1 MCVSFPFLCH
11 VCMYRCMYMHMQ
23 VLAQNFMFSHE
34 YGCTCVHICIG
45 NIQYMCAYICVRIYV
60 RIYAYTH
67 THTCIH
73 TCVHFLPASGYGFG
87 HRTATRVACTYKV
100 NALCSMTV
108 AMIVSSS
115 RNHGCHRRRR
125 RRKQRN
131 MRSKHQV
138 PASVPEFF
146 HTMVYPGDSSF

>member
-1 MCVSFPFLCH
+1 MYVQVHVYAHAGASSKIYVFTRVWVYMCA
-11 VCMYRCMYMHMQ
+11 YMHRQ
-23 VLAQNFMFSHE
+23 YTTYV
-34 YGCTCVHICIG
+34 CIH
-45 NIQYMCAYICVRIYV
+45 MCAYICAHIC
-60 RIYAYTH
+60 IHTH

-100 NALCSMTV
+100 NASCSMTV

-115 RNHGCHRRRR
+115 RSHGCHRRRR

-131 MRSKHQV
+131 MRSKHQG